1 MRTDRL
7 SSMRCQRGASA
18 LGAMIMVLFFGS
30 LLTLGIKLGPA
41 YLDDLTIRKT
51 LESLDETEG
60 LADMRPP
67 QIRTLIDKRLS
78 VNNIR
83 AFDPKNIRIEK
94 DGDLVRL
101 SVDYEVRNHVISNVD
116 AVLRFQHEYE
126 LKGK

>member
-30 LLTLGIKLGPA
+30 LLTLGIKLGPS